1 MLAETLSQELPY
13 DNIHSISACGRTVTA
28 ANRDSVL
35 LLNAEN
41 GEKIG
46 SALFEME
53 VGSLS

>member
-1 MLAETLSQELPY
+1 MTTL
-13 DNIHSISACGRTVTA
+13 SISACGRTVTA
-28 ANRDSVL
+28 ATWDSVL
-35 LLNAEN
+35 LLSAEN